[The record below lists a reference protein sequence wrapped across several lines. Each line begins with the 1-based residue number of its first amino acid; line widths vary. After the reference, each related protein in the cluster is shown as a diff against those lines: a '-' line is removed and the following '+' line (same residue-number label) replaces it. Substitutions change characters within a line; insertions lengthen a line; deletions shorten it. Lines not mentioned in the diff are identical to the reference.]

1 MGIVGII
8 TCGWGAFI
16 WGWIKAKEYDLKK
29 IMLGWTAAIVVMFLG
44 YGGMA
49 IFGVAAA
56 ASNPEF
62 QDAFKKGIEEAG
74 KKAEEK

>member
-29 IMLGWTAAIVVMFLG
+29 IMLGWTAAIVVLFIAYAGMF
-44 YGGMA
+44 
-49 IFGVAAA
+49 IFGIAAA
-56 ASNPEF
+56 ASNPDI
-62 QDAFKKGIEEAG
+62 QEAI
-74 KKAEEK
+74 KKAQKEAAQKQPQ